1 MKILSHLKKYKTG
14 LVVMKYLNNTQ
25 KNKIQKVNDS
35 GVELEK
41 DIRELKDREKIGK
54 TFRH

>member
-1 MKILSHLKKYKTG
+1 
-14 LVVMKYLNNTQ
+14 MKYLNNTQ

-41 DIRELKDREKIGK
+41 DIRELKDREKIEK